1 METTNKF
8 YSIYTSKN
16 NREVFQIRELKA
28 ESFRGM
34 DVVFSDG
41 NGNVVGG
48 ETFSSP
54 TNSKDYDDVFVSA
67 ILELDPPYVV
77 EDFLTFHLSE
87 YNNKHDADIKL
98 FLKHIQYVILP
109 EIKRVGREELVELIS
124 EWLNAQRMLIFPVQS
139 SIKRDDFSPGE
150 IKHIQKS
157 LDELLE
163 RFKTVEVGQQILYD
177 DLLDEI
183 NELND
188 LVEKLNKK
196 NWAEIFQG
204 KLMTTVLGKII
215 DQGLEPLTS
224 ILKAKDQIN

>member
-54 TNSKDYDDVFVSA
+54 TTSKDYDDVFVSA

-87 YNNKHDADIKL
+87 YNNKLDGDIKL